1 MSIRSKANG
10 KLCGNTVVTSTYVIL
25 QTYLTGCPYRN
36 NIIQPSHPATS
47 TAFTRDL
54 VIFNTTFVLVARG
67 WPESSGLTGLTRL
80 CCFQALSS
88 PKSCHLQFSS
98 LSRGKP
104 PPFHHFHHLP
114 LTLSSPHC
122 RLISPSDELK
132 GHRSRL
138 PLFPRPLHSLP
149 DSSPTA
155 PSLSKSSRSPRTRS
169 ALAPQPTTHPS
180 PSSPHH
186 RHNHHRGPNPQS
198 AHL

>member
-1 MSIRSKANG
+1 MSIRSRANG

-67 WPESSGLTGLTRL
+67 WPESSGLTGLNSTL
-80 CCFQALSS
+80 LLPGPFLSQVLPS
-88 PKSCHLQFSS
+88 PILS

-180 PSSPHH
+180 LSSPHH